1 MAKAPTSTT
10 AAKPA
15 VKKAAAKPKAAA
27 QPKAAAKPKAAATP
41 KAAAAKAVKP
51 TRLKAAAGAETFKD
65 QATAFVGK
73 AGEKAREYASTGKD
87 KATDGLF
94 SISDFVDDIAKTVDA
109 RVGKQYG
116 DYARRAATA
125 VSGVADSLKGKE
137 IDDLVADTRKFVRE
151 KPAVAIGAAAAI
163 GFVLTRLFRS
173 GSNDGDDA

>member
-1 MAKAPTSTT
+1 MAKASSPTAS
-10 AAKPA
+10 AKAA
-15 VKKAAAKPKAAA
+15 VKKAAPKA
-27 QPKAAAKPKAAATP
+27 KATP
-41 KAAAAKAVKP
+41 TRAAKAVKP
-51 TRLKAAAGAETFKD
+51 VKMKAETAAESFKD

-87 KATDGLF
+87 KATDSLF
-94 SISDFVDDIAKTVDA
+94 SISDFVDDVAKSVDD
-109 RVGKQYG
+109 RLGKQYG
-116 DYARRAATA
+116 DYARRAASA

-173 GSNDGDDA
+173 GSSDDDA

>member
-1 MAKAPTSTT
+1 MAKAPSPT
-10 AAKPA
+10 ASAKAA
-15 VKKAAAKPKAAA
+15 VKKAAPK
-27 QPKAAAKPKAAATP
+27 
-41 KAAAAKAVKP
+41 AKAVAKKTVRAVKP
-51 TRLKAAAGAETFKD
+51 VKLKAEATAETFKD

-73 AGEKAREYASTGKD
+73 AGEKAREYAATGKD
-87 KATDGLF
+87 KATNSLF
-94 SISDFVDDIAKTVDA
+94 SISDFVDDVAKTVDT
-109 RVGKQYG
+109 RLGKQYG

-173 GSNDGDDA
+173 GGSDDDA

>member
-1 MAKAPTSTT
+1 MAKAPSPT
-10 AAKPA
+10 ASAKAA
-15 VKKAAAKPKAAA
+15 VKKAAPKANAVT
-27 QPKAAAKPKAAATP
+27 KKTVR
-41 KAAAAKAVKP
+41 AVKP
-51 TRLKAAAGAETFKD
+51 VKLKTEATAETFKD

-73 AGEKAREYASTGKD
+73 AGEKAREYATTGKE
-87 KATDGLF
+87 KATDSLF
-94 SISDFVDDIAKTVDA
+94 SISDFVDDVAKTVDT
-109 RVGKQYG
+109 RLGKQYG

-173 GSNDGDDA
+173 GGSDDDA

>member
-15 VKKAAAKPKAAA
+15 AKKAAAKPKAAA

-173 GSNDGDDA
+173 GANDGDDA

>member
-1 MAKAPTSTT
+1 MAKAPSPT
-10 AAKPA
+10 ASAKAA
-15 VKKAAAKPKAAA
+15 VKKAAPK
-27 QPKAAAKPKAAATP
+27 
-41 KAAAAKAVKP
+41 AKAVTKKTVRAVKP
-51 TRLKAAAGAETFKD
+51 VKLKTEATAETFKD

-73 AGEKAREYASTGKD
+73 AGEKAREYATTGKE
-87 KATDGLF
+87 KATDSLF
-94 SISDFVDDIAKTVDA
+94 SISDFVDDVAKAVDS
-109 RVGKQYG
+109 RLGKQYG

-173 GSNDGDDA
+173 GGSDDDA

>member
-15 VKKAAAKPKAAA
+15 VKKAAAKPK
-27 QPKAAAKPKAAATP
+27 PAAKP

-51 TRLKAAAGAETFKD
+51 TRLKAATTTETFKD

-116 DYARRAATA
+116 DYARRAAAA

-163 GFVLTRLFRS
+163 G
-173 GSNDGDDA
+173 AA

>member
-1 MAKAPTSTT
+1 MAKAPSPT
-10 AAKPA
+10 ASAKA
-15 VKKAAAKPKAAA
+15 VVKKAAPK
-27 QPKAAAKPKAAATP
+27 
-41 KAAAAKAVKP
+41 AKAVAKKTVRAVKP
-51 TRLKAAAGAETFKD
+51 VKIKAEATAETFKD

-73 AGEKAREYASTGKD
+73 AGEKAREYANTGKD
-87 KATDGLF
+87 KATDSLF
-94 SISDFVDDIAKTVDA
+94 SISDFVDDVAKTVDT
-109 RVGKQYG
+109 RLGKQYG

-173 GSNDGDDA
+173 GGSDDDA

>member
-1 MAKAPTSTT
+1 MVKAPSSSAPAKAG
-10 AAKPA
+10 AKKP
-15 VKKAAAKPKAAA
+15 VGKPKAPVR
-27 QPKAAAKPKAAATP
+27 PKATP
-41 KAAAAKAVKP
+41 KAAASTPKAVKP
-51 TRLKAAAGAETFKD
+51 ARLKEEQTAESFKD
-65 QATAFVGK
+65 QASVLVGK
-73 AGEKAREYASTGKD
+73 AGDKAREYASAGKD

-125 VSGVADSLKGKE
+125 VSGVAESLKGKE

-151 KPAVAIGAAAAI
+151 KPAVAIGAAAAV

-173 GSNDGDDA
+173 GSSDGDDA

>member
-1 MAKAPTSTT
+1 MAKAPSPT
-10 AAKPA
+10 ASAKAA
-15 VKKAAAKPKAAA
+15 VKKAAPKARAA
-27 QPKAAAKPKAAATP
+27 VKKT
-41 KAAAAKAVKP
+41 AKAVKP
-51 TRLKAAAGAETFKD
+51 IKLKAETTAETFKD
-65 QATAFVGK
+65 QATTLVSK

-87 KATDGLF
+87 KATDSLF
-94 SISDFVDDIAKTVDA
+94 SISDFVDDVAKTVDT
-109 RVGKQYG
+109 RLGKQYG

-173 GSNDGDDA
+173 GGSDDDA

>member
-1 MAKAPTSTT
+1 MAKAPSPT
-10 AAKPA
+10 ASAKAA
-15 VKKAAAKPKAAA
+15 VKKAAPK
-27 QPKAAAKPKAAATP
+27 
-41 KAAAAKAVKP
+41 AKAVTKKTVRAVKP
-51 TRLKAAAGAETFKD
+51 VKLKTEATAETFKD

-73 AGEKAREYASTGKD
+73 AGEKAREYATTGKE
-87 KATDGLF
+87 KATDSLF
-94 SISDFVDDIAKTVDA
+94 SISDFVDDVAKTVDT
-109 RVGKQYG
+109 RLGKQYG

-173 GSNDGDDA
+173 GGSDDDA

>member
-1 MAKAPTSTT
+1 MAKAPSP
-10 AAKPA
+10 AASAKAA
-15 VKKAAAKPKAAA
+15 VKKAAPKA
-27 QPKAAAKPKAAATP
+27 KVAATR
-41 KAAAAKAVKP
+41 AAKAVKP
-51 TRLKAAAGAETFKD
+51 VKMKAENAAESFKD
-65 QATAFVGK
+65 QASTLVGK

-87 KATDGLF
+87 KATDSLF
-94 SISDFVDDIAKTVDA
+94 SISDFVDDVAKTVDT
-109 RVGKQYG
+109 RLGKQYG

-173 GSNDGDDA
+173 GSSDGDDA

>member
-15 VKKAAAKPKAAA
+15 AKKAAAKPKAAA